1 MTILLTKY
9 LIAVAIIALVMA
21 IAAVGKRALSDRSGV
36 DSRRA
41 FGLNRRRGTS
51 TPQDFTMP
59 M

>member
-51 TPQDFTMP
+51 TPQNG
-59 M
+59 

>member
-9 LIAVAIIALVMA
+9 LIAVAINRVGDGARCGGRA
-21 IAAVGKRALSDRSGV
+21 IAKRPSGV

-51 TPQDFTMP
+51 TPQNG
-59 M
+59 